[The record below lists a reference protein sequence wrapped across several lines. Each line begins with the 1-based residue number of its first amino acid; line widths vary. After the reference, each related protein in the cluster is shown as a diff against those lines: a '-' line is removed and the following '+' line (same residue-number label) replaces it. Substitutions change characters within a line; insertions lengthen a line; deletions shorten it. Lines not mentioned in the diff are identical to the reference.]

1 MDVDY
6 PPQAQEFRARVKAF
20 LGEQLPPGWTG
31 HGRRAAGRARG
42 VPPQWRRTLGEHQML
57 AVSWPTQYGGAG

>member
-6 PPQAQEFRARVKAF
+6 PPQAQEFRAKVKAF

-31 HGRRAAGRARG
+31 TAP
-42 VPPQWRRTLGEHQML
+42 VPVM
-57 AVSWPTQYGGAG
+57 S